1 MHRAH
6 ILPADMGVHHLWKK
20 DWFQNRKGCNM
31 ATPTVKECDISRAPR
46 RSHCVTVTFS
56 AKVCARILAPS
67 APNWLTAWR
76 WEWKSCLEFR
86 PQNSWLKS
94 LTKVWKG
101 ENSGRWLFFCLLGWS
116 GKSSW
121 FPPPP
126 NEVFGFV
133 TWRADFWLK
142 HNNLYFSSSIPE
154 IRSSHIL
161 WPKKCD
167 SGCLRICS
175 PCQFEFQ
182 FDLCL
187 GILACTSQGVEY
199 LEVVLCGW
207 ILILNTNIIQ
217 DSHFFLC
224 PRSEIRV
231 FFVTTGPN

>member
-161 WPKKCD
+161 WPKNV
-167 SGCLRICS
+167 
-175 PCQFEFQ
+175 
-182 FDLCL
+182 
-187 GILACTSQGVEY
+187 ILAVWESVHHANLSFSLTFA
-199 LEVVLCGW
+199 LEFWPAHPRG
-207 ILILNTNIIQ
+207 LNIW
-217 DSHFFLC
+217 
-224 PRSEIRV
+224 RSYYVDE
-231 FFVTTGPN
+231 FWS